1 MRCFLLLLLAPA
13 WLQAADYDRSTW
25 QHWEDFD
32 GDCFD
37 TRQEILLAESLV
49 PATHDDCRVTG
60 GVWVDL
66 YAGGMI
72 TNPSL
77 LDVDHVI
84 PLHWA
89 HQHGA
94 DGWSET
100 LKRLFANDP
109 ENLIAVGRSA
119 NRSKGSRGPS
129 EYLPELYRCE
139 YVRRWRLLLGKY
151 QLVPTLAD
159 AAAILEA
166 DSQCFDQP
174 GISRD
179 F

>member
-1 MRCFLLLLLAPA
+1 MAYVIKLLALLFLPA
-13 WLQAADYDRSTW
+13 LAWSAEYDRSTW
-25 QHWEDFD
+25 PHWDDFD
-32 GDCFD
+32 RDCFD

-49 PATHDDCRVTG
+49 PATYDDCRVTG

-66 YAGGMI
+66 YGGGVI

-77 LDVDHVI
+77 LDVDHVV

-89 HQHGA
+89 HEHGA
-94 DGWSET
+94 ESWSET

-119 NRSKGSRGPS
+119 NRSKGSRGPA
-129 EYLPELYRCE
+129 EYLPDLYRCE

-159 AAAILEA
+159 ASALLSTGAR
-166 DSQCFDQP
+166 CR
-174 GISRD
+174 GI
-179 F
+179 